1 MCELSNKREL
11 RCELRSKRELRSE
24 LSRRCVVGVGSF

>member
-1 MCELSNKREL
+1 VCELSNKREL